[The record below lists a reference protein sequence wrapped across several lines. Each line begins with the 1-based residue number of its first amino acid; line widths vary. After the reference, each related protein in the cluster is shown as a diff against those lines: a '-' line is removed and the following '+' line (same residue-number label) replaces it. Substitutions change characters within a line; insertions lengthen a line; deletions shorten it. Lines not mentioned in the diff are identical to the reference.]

1 MAGCVYG
8 PVPSRRLGYSLGVDL
23 IPHKICSFDCIYC
36 QLARTTEKTVA
47 RREYVKKDEVL
58 RQIEPVLS
66 SEQKLDYISFSGCGE
81 PTLNSAIGDLIREIK
96 SRTETPV
103 AVLTNSS
110 LLPDPQVRED
120 LLSADLVLP
129 SLDAAQESTFQKVNR
144 PHSSLTLSEIV
155 TGLARFR
162 EEYTGQIWLELMLIK
177 EINDTPGEV
186 RKLKEAISKINPD
199 RIQLNTVIRPPAE
212 ELARPL
218 TASELETMRRFL
230 DPRAEIIADFTEKK
244 RTATEAHTAEDILAL
259 LARRPATLSDILS
272 SLGIHRN
279 EAIKYLE
286 LLKKQ
291 NRIRSRVHRDLE
303 YYELL

>member
-36 QLARTTEKTVA
+36 QLGRTTKKTVVRNDYA
-47 RREYVKKDEVL
+47 DKDEVL
-58 RQIEPVLS
+58 RQIESALS
-66 SEQKLDYISFSGCGE
+66 RTQMVDYISFSGCGE
-81 PTLNSAIGDLIREIK
+81 PTLNSAIGELIREVK
-96 SRTETPV
+96 KQTEIPV

-120 LLSADLVLP
+120 LLSADVVLP
-129 SLDAAQESTFQKVNR
+129 SLDAGQESTFQKVNR
-144 PHSSLTLSEIV
+144 PHSSLSLSEIV
-155 TGLARFR
+155 AGLTRFQK
-162 EEYTGQIWLELMLIK
+162 EYTGRIWLELMLIK
-177 EINDTPGEV
+177 GMNDTPDEV
-186 RKLKEAISKINPD
+186 RKLKEAISKVNPD

-218 TASELETMRRFL
+218 TAVELETMRRFL

-244 RTATEAHTAEDILAL
+244 RTAIEAHTEEDILAF

-291 NRIRSRVHRDLE
+291 NKIRSRVHRDLE